1 MPNCELLSLL
11 SVFKQQVF
19 DRNSYSEFVD
29 TITRVLHNTHHT
41 TDFYLLVL
49 IKRE

>member
-1 MPNCELLSLL
+1 MPNCELSSL

-19 DRNSYSEFVD
+19 KRNNTYSEFVD

-41 TDFYLLVL
+41 TDFYLLIL